1 MFFQYSVALLP
12 PSDTNCK
19 YFYRNHCPG
28 QNQGN
33 DKKKRKCRLR
43 VLQQMNVMF
52 TASDF
57 MIL

>member
-33 DKKKRKCRLR
+33 DKKKG
-43 VLQQMNVMF
+43 NVG
-52 TASDF
+52 
-57 MIL
+57 